1 MWKKTHGEKPQWEVR
16 IVEDLWIVWEY
27 VCQQNCVVTFF
38 LFFFERQRSNT
49 SKQQIQMTL
58 FEFKILFDPTL
69 GLQGGDKVQDE
80 SDVER

>member
-1 MWKKTHGEKPQWEVR
+1 MGRIR
-16 IVEDLWIVWEY
+16 IVEELWIVWEY
-27 VCQQNCVVTFF
+27 CVQKKCVCYF
-38 LFFFERQRSNT
+38 LLFFERQRSKKIEAT
-49 SKQQIQMTL
+49 LQMTL

>member
-1 MWKKTHGEKPQWEVR
+1 MCANKN
-16 IVEDLWIVWEY
+16 
-27 VCQQNCVVTFF
+27 VCYF
-38 LFFFERQRSNT
+38 LLFFERQRSKKIEAT
-49 SKQQIQMTL
+49 LQMTL

>member
-1 MWKKTHGEKPQWEVR
+1 MC
-16 IVEDLWIVWEY
+16 Y
-27 VCQQNCVVTFF
+27 F
-38 LFFFERQRSNT
+38 LLFFERQRSKKIEAT
-49 SKQQIQMTL
+49 LQMTL

>member
-1 MWKKTHGEKPQWEVR
+1 MWEKTPWVESELLKNYLLFGNIVCKKN
-16 IVEDLWIVWEY
+16 
-27 VCQQNCVVTFF
+27 VCVTFCCF
-38 LFFFERQRSNT
+38 SNGKEVKKIQAT
-49 SKQQIQMTL
+49 LQMTL

>member
-1 MWKKTHGEKPQWEVR
+1 MNCLGILCANKN
-16 IVEDLWIVWEY
+16 
-27 VCQQNCVVTFF
+27 VCYF
-38 LFFFERQRSNT
+38 LLFFERQRSKKIEAT
-49 SKQQIQMTL
+49 LQMTL